1 MKKQILI
8 VGFIVISAITF
19 GQKKEIKKAQ
29 KAIKS
34 GNFTE
39 AISLLNQAEGLIE
52 NAKND
57 LKAQYYIARGE
68 AILATAGNDL
78 SKLKMAGDA
87 FARAIEISPKG
98 NYASKANTGI
108 QNLKRELENNAR
120 DNINA
125 KKYGLASEEYYT
137 AYSYSKQDTLYL
149 FNAAISSG
157 LDKNYDNA
165 IKYYKALGELGYTG
179 KIITFTAVE
188 IETGEVKSFG
198 SEMERNLF
206 IKSGDYNKPETVISK
221 SAQSI
226 ILRNLTIA
234 YIEKGYNENA
244 LYLMKELREE
254 NPEDISLIRTEAE
267 MVYKMGDVERYK
279 ELMQEVLSLDSTNP
293 EIYFNLGVVSKNIG
307 DNEKALEYYE
317 NALELKPDYA
327 EVLINIADLLLS
339 EDEQI
344 IEEMNAL
351 GTSRA
356 DNKKYDELQAKRKEL
371 FTNSIPYL
379 ESASKLRPDKIEL
392 VKTLMNIYSQLGQ
405 DDKYKVLKSRLIEM
419 EAKQ

>member
-1 MKKQILI
+1 
-8 VGFIVISAITF
+8 
-19 GQKKEIKKAQ
+19 
-29 KAIKS
+29 
-34 GNFTE
+34 
-39 AISLLNQAEGLIE
+39 
-52 NAKND
+52 
-57 LKAQYYIARGE
+57 
-68 AILATAGNDL
+68 
-78 SKLKMAGDA
+78 
-87 FARAIEISPKG
+87 
-98 NYASKANTGI
+98 
-108 QNLKRELENNAR
+108 
-120 DNINA
+120 
-125 KKYGLASEEYYT
+125 LASEEYYT
-137 AYSYSKQDTLYL
+137 AYSYGKQDTLYL

-157 LDKNYDNA
+157 LDKNFDSA
-165 IKYYKALGELGYTG
+165 IKYYKTLGELGYTG
-179 KIITFTAVE
+179 KIITYTAVE

-221 SAQSI
+221 SAKSI

-234 YIEKGYNENA
+234 YIEKGDNENA